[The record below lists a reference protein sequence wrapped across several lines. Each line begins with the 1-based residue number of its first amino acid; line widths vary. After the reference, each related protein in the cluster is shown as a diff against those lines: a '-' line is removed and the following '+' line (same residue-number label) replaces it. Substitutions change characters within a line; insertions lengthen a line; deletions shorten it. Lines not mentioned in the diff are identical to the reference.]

1 MKVLDD
7 GGDFTRIE
15 PLGRLPESAAAG
27 VRQVHGLIYGSIIPW
42 PNDDVE
48 SLIGSAAKGL
58 GEG

>member
-1 MKVLDD
+1 
-7 GGDFTRIE
+7 
-15 PLGRLPESAAAG
+15 
-27 VRQVHGLIYGSIIPW
+27 VHGLIYGSIIPW